1 MTAWTDAIDGQIDRL
16 DDQVIAEMAQRAYLV
31 AQFDLS
37 TGQRAAEL
45 LAAIAQLDQVLAERV
60 VWRAILVD
68 ARALGYLPDAR
79 SRFYIE
85 DQGGFG
91 LQ

>member
-1 MTAWTDAIDGQIDRL
+1 MSAWSDAIDEQIDRL
-16 DDQVIAEMAQRAYLV
+16 DDQVIVETGQRAYLV
-31 AQFDLS
+31 ALFDLS

-79 SRFYIE
+79 SKFYNE
-85 DQGGFG
+85 DLGGF

>member
-1 MTAWTDAIDGQIDRL
+1 MTAWTDAIDGQLGRL
-16 DDQVIAEMAQRAYLV
+16 DNRVVAETAQRVYLV
-31 AQFDLS
+31 AQQAFA
-37 TGQRAAEL
+37 TGQRASEI
-45 LAAIAQLDQVLAERV
+45 LAAIAQLDLVLAERV

-79 SRFYIE
+79 SRYYSE
-85 DQGGFG
+85 DLGGF